1 MLSDKTPEYIYWVF
15 HTYHITLTEHVK
27 KKPVANITLFDNC
40 VDYFP
45 SYESETYVK
54 EIRPHFWTY
63 YDNEAVDDDE
73 EAEHCE

>member
-1 MLSDKTPEYIYWVF
+1 MGKTLLLM
-15 HTYHITLTEHVK
+15 ITLKTTIFGGKLTKHVK
-27 KKPVANITLFDNC
+27 QKPVANITLFDNG

-45 SYESETYVK
+45 SDESETYIK

-73 EAEHCE
+73 EAEHGE